1 MAVAANKRSVM
12 TLFSGPTDI
21 YSHQVR
27 IVLAEKGVSFEIEHV
42 EKDNPPQD
50 LIDLNPN
57 QSVPTLVDREL
68 TLWESRII
76 MEYLDERFPHPPLMP
91 VYPVAR
97 GESRLYMHRIEKDWY
112 TLMNVIVNGSASEA
126 DSARKQLREELLAIA
141 PVFGQKPY
149 FLSDEFSLV
158 DCYLAPLL
166 WRLPQLGIEF
176 SGAGAKELKG
186 YMTRVFERDSFLAS
200 LTEAEREM
208 RLGRTCMDLSQLTPR
223 RPYLLRAFYEWLL
236 DNQLTP
242 HLVVDVMLPGVHV
255 PMEYARD
262 GQIVLNI
269 APRAVGNL
277 ELSNDEVRFNA
288 RFGGVPRQVS
298 VPLAAVLAIYARENG
313 AGTMFEP
320 EAAYDE
326 DVVSLNDDDNTAGA
340 ESETVMSVID
350 GDKPDH
356 DDDSSPDDEPPPPR
370 GGRPALR
377 VVK

>member
-1 MAVAANKRSVM
+1 MAVATNKRSVM

-42 EKDNPPQD
+42 DADNVPQD

-112 TLMNVIVNGSASEA
+112 SLMNVVVNGSAQEA
-126 DSARKQLREELLAIA
+126 DAARKQLREELLAIA

-166 WRLPQLGIEF
+166 WRLPQLGIELI
-176 SGAGAKELKG
+176 GAGSKELKG

-208 RLGRTCMDLSQLTPR
+208 RLQT
-223 RPYLLRAFYEWLL
+223 
-236 DNQLTP
+236 
-242 HLVVDVMLPGVHV
+242 
-255 PMEYARD
+255 
-262 GQIVLNI
+262 
-269 APRAVGNL
+269 
-277 ELSNDEVRFNA
+277 
-288 RFGGVPRQVS
+288 
-298 VPLAAVLAIYARENG
+298 
-313 AGTMFEP
+313 
-320 EAAYDE
+320 
-326 DVVSLNDDDNTAGA
+326 
-340 ESETVMSVID
+340 
-350 GDKPDH
+350 
-356 DDDSSPDDEPPPPR
+356 R
-370 GGRPALR
+370 G
-377 VVK
+377 

>member
-91 VYPVAR
+91 VY
-97 GESRLYMHRIEKDWY
+97 
-112 TLMNVIVNGSASEA
+112 
-126 DSARKQLREELLAIA
+126 
-141 PVFGQKPY
+141 
-149 FLSDEFSLV
+149 LV

-176 SGAGAKELKG
+176 SGPGAKELKG

-208 RLGRTCMDLSQLTPR
+208 RLGRS
-223 RPYLLRAFYEWLL
+223 
-236 DNQLTP
+236 
-242 HLVVDVMLPGVHV
+242 
-255 PMEYARD
+255 
-262 GQIVLNI
+262 
-269 APRAVGNL
+269 
-277 ELSNDEVRFNA
+277 
-288 RFGGVPRQVS
+288 
-298 VPLAAVLAIYARENG
+298 
-313 AGTMFEP
+313 
-320 EAAYDE
+320 
-326 DVVSLNDDDNTAGA
+326 
-340 ESETVMSVID
+340 
-350 GDKPDH
+350 
-356 DDDSSPDDEPPPPR
+356 
-370 GGRPALR
+370 
-377 VVK
+377 